1 MTIRQICLA
10 LVLCAAA
17 LLPLT
22 GQDKALPAKSPTDK
36 KLTGPDVFTQ
46 VRRIVAIG
54 DIHADPDALL
64 VLLRQAG
71 LIGPKDTKWTGGDT
85 HLVLTGDY
93 VDRGP
98 NAAAVLDLLM
108 ALEPQAQ
115 RAGGRLHA
123 LIGNHEAMNMYGD
136 LRYVSPEDYA
146 TYRNKDSEKKRDA
159 QMQAA
164 LEQLKAS
171 GMPPADEAAWRTQFQ
186 AEIPLGWVEQR
197 LAFLP
202 TGKYGQWL
210 LKRNAVVRIND
221 AIFLHGG
228 ISAKYVT
235 WSLPMINEKIRM
247 ELSDPT
253 NLKDGISQDE
263 QGPLWYRGL
272 AESPETNAD
281 IAGLVNRI
289 LETQGVKHIV
299 IGHTPIP
306 AIMPRFGGKVITI
319 DVGIS
324 RAYDSARAFLLI
336 EDGKYSVVHRGQKLE
351 LPVSGGP
358 IDQYLGAAARLE
370 PPNSRLKN
378 LVEKS
383 AIPGAR

>member
-1 MTIRQICLA
+1 MTIRRICLA
-10 LVLCAAA
+10 FLLAAVALV
-17 LLPLT
+17 PLT
-22 GQDKALPAKSPTDK
+22 GQEKALPAKSPTDK
-36 KLTGPDVFTQ
+36 KLNGPDVFTQ

-54 DIHADPDALL
+54 DVHADPDALL

-98 NAAAVLDLLM
+98 NAMAVLDLLM

-115 RAGGRLHA
+115 RAGGRVHA
-123 LIGNHEAMNMYGD
+123 LIGNHEAMNLYGD

-159 QMQAA
+159 QMQSA

-186 AEIPLGWVEQR
+186 TEVPLGWVEQR

-210 LKRNAVVRIND
+210 LKKNAVVRIND

-235 WSLPMINEKIRM
+235 WSLPMFNEAIRM

-253 NLKDGISQDE
+253 NLKNGVSQDD

-272 AESPETNAD
+272 AEAQETNAD
-281 IAGLVNRI
+281 VASLVNRI
-289 LETQGVKHIV
+289 LETQGVNHIV
-299 IGHTPIP
+299 IGHTPIA

-336 EDGKYSVVHRGQKLE
+336 ENGKYSVVHRGQKLE
-351 LPVSGGP
+351 LPVTGGAVN
-358 IDQYLGAAARLE
+358 QYLTAAAALE
-370 PPNSRLKN
+370 PPNSRLRN

-383 AIPGAR
+383 GIPVAR

>member
-306 AIMPRFGGKVITI
+306 AIMPRFGGKVLTI

>member
-186 AEIPLGWVEQR
+186 TEVPLGWVEQR

-221 AIFLHGG
+221 TIFLHGG

-281 IAGLVNRI
+281 ISGLVNRI

-358 IDQYLGAAARLE
+358 LDQYLGAAARLE

>member
-1 MTIRQICLA
+1 MTIRRICLA
-10 LVLCAAA
+10 FLLAAVALV
-17 LLPLT
+17 PLT
-22 GQDKALPAKSPTDK
+22 GQEKALPAKSPTDK
-36 KLTGPDVFTQ
+36 KLNGPDVFTQ

-54 DIHADPDALL
+54 DVHADPDALL

-98 NAAAVLDLLM
+98 NAMAVLDLLM

-115 RAGGRLHA
+115 RAGGRVHA
-123 LIGNHEAMNMYGD
+123 LIGNHEAMNLYGD

-159 QMQAA
+159 QMQSA

-186 AEIPLGWVEQR
+186 TEVPLGWVEQR

-210 LKRNAVVRIND
+210 LKQNAVVRIND

-235 WSLPMINEKIRM
+235 WSLPMFNEAIRM

-253 NLKDGISQDE
+253 NLKNGVSQDD

-272 AESPETNAD
+272 AEAQETNAD
-281 IAGLVNRI
+281 VASLVNRI
-289 LETQGVKHIV
+289 LETQGVNHIV
-299 IGHTPIP
+299 IGHTPIA

-336 EDGKYSVVHRGQKLE
+336 ENGKYSVVHRGQKLE
-351 LPVSGGP
+351 LPVTGGAVN
-358 IDQYLGAAARLE
+358 QYLTAAAALE
-370 PPNSRLKN
+370 PPNSRLRN

-383 AIPGAR
+383 GIPVAR